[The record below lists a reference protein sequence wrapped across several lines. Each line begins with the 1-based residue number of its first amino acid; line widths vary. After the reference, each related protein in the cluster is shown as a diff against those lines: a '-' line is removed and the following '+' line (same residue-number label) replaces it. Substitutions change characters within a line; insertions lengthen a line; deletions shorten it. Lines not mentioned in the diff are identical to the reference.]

1 MTKLTGSYSASFRL
15 GAVFC
20 PFPTGVRAVKLAS
33 ALQENRVDIQLSI
46 GMPSNSR
53 TWPLLNGQVKAE
65 GIDLIPSIVHPSE
78 LFWRQLHFADFDVS
92 EMSFSS
98 VIIAISQGDDRWVG
112 IPIFTT
118 RRFFHTG
125 IMVRRDSGIVTPADL
140 KGRRVGVPEYQHTAA
155 LWNRGI
161 LQHEFGVSPT
171 EIEFWMERMPDH
183 SHGSATGFKPP
194 PGVTINQIPAEKSI
208 GSMMVSGELEA
219 ALHYVVD
226 NNLVDRSKIDL
237 ANHPDVKMLFPDP
250 IAEGA
255 RYFAKTGIYPINHGM
270 AIKRGLAERHP
281 WLVLNLLKAFRAS
294 NDVAE
299 KQRIEHVDYHRRAGL
314 ISLEAAAAMQARIV
328 EHGVV
333 ANRHTLQTVAQNSF
347 EQGLTQHL
355 VALDEVFAASTM
367 DE

>member
-328 EHGVV
+328 EHSVV
-333 ANRHTLQTVAQNSF
+333 ANRHTLQTVAQYSF

-355 VALDEVFAASTM
+355 VALDEVFAASAM

>member
-1 MTKLTGSYSASFRL
+1 
-15 GAVFC
+15 
-20 PFPTGVRAVKLAS
+20 
-33 ALQENRVDIQLSI
+33 VDIQLSI

-355 VALDEVFAASTM
+355 VALDEVFAASAM

>member
-1 MTKLTGSYSASFRL
+1 M
-15 GAVFC
+15 
-20 PFPTGVRAVKLAS
+20 
-33 ALQENRVDIQLSI
+33 DIQLSI
-46 GMPSNSR
+46 GMPNNPR
-53 TWPLLNGQVKAE
+53 TWALLNGQVKAE

-78 LFWRQLHFADFDVS
+78 LFWRQLRFADFDVS

-98 VIIAISQGDDRWVG
+98 VIIAISQGDERWVG
-112 IPIFTT
+112 LPIFTT

-125 IMVRRDSGIVTPADL
+125 IMVRRDSGIETPADL
-140 KGRRVGVPEYQHTAA
+140 KGRRVGVPEYQQTAA

-171 EIEFWMERMPDH
+171 EIEFWMERTPDH
-183 SHGSATGFKPP
+183 SHGGATGFKPP
-194 PGVTINQIPAEKSI
+194 PGVTINQIPPEKSI

-219 ALHYVVD
+219 ALHYVMD
-226 NNLVDRSKIDL
+226 NNLVDRSKVDL
-237 ANHPDVKMLFPDP
+237 ASHPDIKPLFPDP

-270 AIKRGLAERHP
+270 AIKRELAERHP

-299 KQRIEHVDYHRRAGL
+299 RQRMEHIDYHKRTGL
-314 ISLEAAAAMQARIV
+314 ISQEAAEAMQTRLV
-328 EHGVV
+328 QHGVG
-333 ANRHTLQTVAQNSF
+333 ANRHTLETAAQYSF
-347 EQGLTQHL
+347 EQGLTQRL
-355 VALDEVFAASTM
+355 VRLDEVFAPSTM

>member
-1 MTKLTGSYSASFRL
+1 M
-15 GAVFC
+15 
-20 PFPTGVRAVKLAS
+20 
-33 ALQENRVDIQLSI
+33 DIQLSI
-46 GMPSNSR
+46 GMPNNPR
-53 TWPLLNGQVKAE
+53 TWALLNGQVKAE

-78 LFWRQLHFADFDVS
+78 LFWRQLRFADFDVS

-112 IPIFTT
+112 LPIFTT

-125 IMVRRDSGIVTPADL
+125 IMVRRDSGIETPADL
-140 KGRRVGVPEYQHTAA
+140 RGRRVGVPEYQQTAA

-171 EIEFWMERMPDH
+171 EIEFWMERTPDH
-183 SHGSATGFKPP
+183 SHGGATGFKPP
-194 PGVTINQIPAEKSI
+194 PGVTINQIPPEKSI

-219 ALHYVVD
+219 ALHYVMD
-226 NNLVDRSKIDL
+226 NNLVDRSKVDL
-237 ANHPDVKMLFPDP
+237 ATHADIKPLFPDP

-270 AIKRGLAERHP
+270 AIRRELAERHP

-299 KQRIEHVDYHRRAGL
+299 RQRMEHIDYHKRAGL
-314 ISLEAAAAMQARIV
+314 ISQEAAASLQTRLV
-328 EHGVV
+328 QHGVG
-333 ANRHTLQTVAQNSF
+333 ANRHTLETAAQYSF
-347 EQGLTQHL
+347 EQGLTPRL
-355 VALDEVFAASTM
+355 VALDEVFAPSTM